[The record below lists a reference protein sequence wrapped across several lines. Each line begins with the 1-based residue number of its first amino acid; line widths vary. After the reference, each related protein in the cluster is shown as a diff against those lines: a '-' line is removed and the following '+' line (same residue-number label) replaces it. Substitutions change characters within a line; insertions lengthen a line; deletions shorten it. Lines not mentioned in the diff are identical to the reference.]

1 MRCKKWTAL
10 VIAFS
15 LAAILAACAGKST
28 GSSGSTGAE
37 TSGST
42 AETGE
47 TTGSGS
53 AAGVTGSAEEAAAF
67 SWTEPAVVPVI
78 PDNSRQYSDSHTI
91 RPGHWEKTGETFFAP
106 TFAERQEG
114 NVRMQAF
121 RGDPDAWE
129 DMVFDFSS
137 GEDQMRYSLHYDM
150 ILDRYEAGE
159 VCRPSL
165 TVRRTG
171 DLKKAPG
178 SIYGAA
184 YFADIEDGND
194 AFGQDAGIREYF
206 QKERTASKGRVIMD
220 CFGCEKD
227 QDGSAKLD
235 NSTEDH
241 YFRPVC
247 RFPRLV
253 TEGDRIWLVLDF
265 RDSISGAVRMRDVWE
280 YSWVADEAGQE
291 ASGDST
297 QEGEA
302 GGPGEE
308 DHPED
313 SPEWIKNVYPGHWDR
328 TGIYYIGDG
337 SAPDQ
342 AEADEEGDGMRAERR
357 GVDGQDML
365 YFFEE
370 TPVTITIPEEQFA
383 DRYYAGDDN
392 INEIE
397 IFVSPDAGDLQTG
410 VICSLAL
417 ADVDFDTGKYGV
429 KVSPR
434 SWFHTGWPP
443 EDVKSFGPLPHDDT
457 MSWRN
462 DLSRGY
468 LTLSGSFPEGETDG
482 EKIWL
487 VYGAMDGDAGIRR
500 MFNVYEYTWTA
511 GPDVVWRHN
520 MPMTY

>member
-1 MRCKKWTAL
+1 
-10 VIAFS
+10 
-15 LAAILAACAGKST
+15 
-28 GSSGSTGAE
+28 
-37 TSGST
+37 
-42 AETGE
+42 
-47 TTGSGS
+47 
-53 AAGVTGSAEEAAAF
+53 
-67 SWTEPAVVPVI
+67 
-78 PDNSRQYSDSHTI
+78 
-91 RPGHWEKTGETFFAP
+91 
-106 TFAERQEG
+106 
-114 NVRMQAF
+114 
-121 RGDPDAWE
+121 
-129 DMVFDFSS
+129 
-137 GEDQMRYSLHYDM
+137 
-150 ILDRYEAGE
+150 
-159 VCRPSL
+159 
-165 TVRRTG
+165 
-171 DLKKAPG
+171 
-178 SIYGAA
+178 
-184 YFADIEDGND
+184 
-194 AFGQDAGIREYF
+194 
-206 QKERTASKGRVIMD
+206 
-220 CFGCEKD
+220 
-227 QDGSAKLD
+227 
-235 NSTEDH
+235 
-241 YFRPVC
+241 
-247 RFPRLV
+247 
-253 TEGDRIWLVLDF
+253 
-265 RDSISGAVRMRDVWE
+265 
-280 YSWVADEAGQE
+280 
-291 ASGDST
+291 
-297 QEGEA
+297 
-302 GGPGEE
+302 
-308 DHPED
+308 
-313 SPEWIKNVYPGHWDR
+313 
-328 TGIYYIGDG
+328 
-337 SAPDQ
+337 
-342 AEADEEGDGMRAERR
+342 MRAERR